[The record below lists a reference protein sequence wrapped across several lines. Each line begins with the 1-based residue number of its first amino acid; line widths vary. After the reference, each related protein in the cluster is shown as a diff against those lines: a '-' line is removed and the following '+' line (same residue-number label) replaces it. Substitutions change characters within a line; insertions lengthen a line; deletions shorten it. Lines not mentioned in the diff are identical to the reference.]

1 MSVTKPIV
9 LYGHSK
15 PPQDLPSH
23 SNTMWLTRPAYYAPN
38 PAKVVMILRELEIP
52 YEMVEFTDVKK
63 EHFTTVNPNGRLPAI
78 TDPNTGIT
86 LWESGA
92 IIEYLVETY
101 DTENRLSYTSFPE
114 KFHLKQFL
122 AFQMSGQ
129 GPYFGQLGWFKMF
142 HPEDVPSAKERYEEQ
157 TVRVLSVLDR
167 VLKGREYL
175 VGDKATYVD
184 IAFMPWD
191 YMARRMLDTAWND
204 KFAIDK
210 EYPDYAAWAE
220 RIRSRPA
227 VEKTLAA
234 MKSERAKE
242 ESSD

>member
-1 MSVTKPIV
+1 MSTTKPIV
-9 LYGHSK
+9 LYGHI
-15 PPQDLPSH
+15 
-23 SNTMWLTRPAYYAPN
+23 
-38 PAKVVMILRELEIP
+38 VMILRELEIP
-52 YEMVEFTDVKK
+52 YEMIKVEFTDVKK
-63 EHFTTVNPNGRLPAI
+63 KPFTTVNPNGRLPAI
-78 TDPNTGIT
+78 VDPNTGIT

-101 DTENRLSYTSFPE
+101 DTESRLSYTSFPE

-122 AFQMSGQ
+122 AFQMSGQVTSCPLLTHNDNSDGRQ

-191 YMARRMLDTAWND
+191 YMARRMLDGAWND